1 MEVHVES
8 LTLTPDTVS
17 QKGGKQGREVDD
29 DGGSVAVGTSPVK
42 RLSKKKR
49 GKPQVEA
56 GGIAAGAGDQEGM
69 MGRSF

>member
-1 MEVHVES
+1 M
-8 LTLTPDTVS
+8 
-17 QKGGKQGREVDD
+17 DD

-56 GGIAAGAGDQEGM
+56 GGIAAGVGDQEGM